1 MATSGVFNPEQ
12 PWQDQI
18 DRPTVQTLLQHWI
31 PDALNTLGFDAL
43 WTPKRLINQFA
54 AGNLEREPVLQILAR
69 YPYLRV
75 PPTPETETF
84 ADIPDEGSFHDVAWA
99 TRPGLIDNAFYA
111 EASALKNEL
120 RTRPNSELLR

>member
-18 DRPTVQTLLQHWI
+18 DRPTVQALLQHWI
-31 PDALNTLGFDAL
+31 PDALNTLGFDTL
-43 WTPKRLINQFA
+43 WTPKRLINQLT

-84 ADIPDEGSFHDVAWA
+84 ADIPDEGSAEDVGRAFHAQRVDY
-99 TRPGLIDNAFYA
+99 RFL
-111 EASALKNEL
+111 
-120 RTRPNSELLR
+120 

>member
-31 PDALNTLGFDAL
+31 PDALNTLGFDTL
-43 WTPKRLINQFA
+43 WTPKRLINQLT

-84 ADIPDEGSFHDVAWA
+84 ADIPDEGSIWDVVYA
-99 TRPGLIDNAFYA
+99 TDRGPLGDDFY
-111 EASALKNEL
+111 EEVVNLKQDPRVMGGPSA
-120 RTRPNSELLR
+120 